1 MLIYS
6 GQILGGSFD
15 SAVPGGSETVSIAKR
30 LHISASP
37 SESISDRRY
46 YYYLSRMINSLLAG
60 VLYTSHDYTSC
71 QIVTNLFF
79 EQSLCIPVQSPSYI

>member
-15 SAVPGGSETVSIAKR
+15 SAVPGGSETVSTTKR

-46 YYYLSRMINSLLAG
+46 YYLSRMVNSLSAG

-71 QIVTNLFF
+71 QIVT
-79 EQSLCIPVQSPSYI
+79 I